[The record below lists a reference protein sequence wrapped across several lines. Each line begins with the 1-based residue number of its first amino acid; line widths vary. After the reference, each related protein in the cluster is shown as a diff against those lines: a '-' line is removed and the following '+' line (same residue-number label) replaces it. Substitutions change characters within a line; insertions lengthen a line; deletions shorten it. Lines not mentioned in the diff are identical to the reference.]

1 MLNVHIVNYEE
12 GFNNGILSK
21 FAKKLYE
28 EAGRAKDILVTIGNK
43 SREDV
48 DINHHVNYLPYKP
61 NKTKNTLMVT
71 HIWEGYK
78 LDSLKKSM
86 ETADY
91 GICMSKDMQE
101 QLVKWGLDKKKLPI
115 ILPAHD
121 GLTRRHQVVAIVS
134 NVYPDGCKREGMFT
148 ELVKTLDKNEWAFRI
163 MGSGWEEILVP
174 LVAEGLQVDYFP
186 EFNYEIHKQL
196 LDSADYSLYF
206 GNDEG
211 SMGILDS
218 KQAGLKLIATNQGF
232 HKEIGIDYP
241 FETQDE
247 LNAIFARL
255 NTNPVKDWTW
265 KKYADEHIKLWRK
278 LVK

>member
-1 MLNVHIVNYEE
+1 MLDVHIVNYEE

-21 FAKKLYE
+21 FAKKLFE
-28 EAGRAKDILVTIGNK
+28 EAGKTKDIFVTMGNK
-43 SREDV
+43 PREDV

-91 GICMSKDMQE
+91 GICMSQDMQE

-121 GLTRRHQVVAIVS
+121 GLTRRHQIVAIVS
-134 NVYPDGCKREGMFT
+134 NVYPDGCKREEMFT

-247 LNAIFARL
+247 LNAIFTRL

-265 KKYADEHIKLWRK
+265 RKYADEHIKLWRK